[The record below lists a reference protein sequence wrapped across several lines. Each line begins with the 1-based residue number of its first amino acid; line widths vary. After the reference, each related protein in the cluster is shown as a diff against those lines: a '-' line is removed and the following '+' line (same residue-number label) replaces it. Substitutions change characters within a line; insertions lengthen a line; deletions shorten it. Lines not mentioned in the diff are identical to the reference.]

1 MVEPI
6 DQRLTMQDHKVHAKS
21 NGEPLKR
28 FKQMNAMFSC
38 KKVIPDGH
46 SQLDVGRP
54 RACCTNCLGKQ

>member
-1 MVEPI
+1 
-6 DQRLTMQDHKVHAKS
+6 MQDHKVHAKS